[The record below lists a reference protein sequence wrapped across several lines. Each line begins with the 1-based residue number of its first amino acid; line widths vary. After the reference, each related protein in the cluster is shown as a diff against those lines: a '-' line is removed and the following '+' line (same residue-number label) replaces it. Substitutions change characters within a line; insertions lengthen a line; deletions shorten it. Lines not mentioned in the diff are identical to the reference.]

1 MRFVFGGIIDAI
13 RSLAIACRQPCLW
26 VRLVTK
32 ESNTMALVYAVTAG
46 QPVDSDVVARE
57 LTVVVDGAVVST
69 ESFNG
74 DETNLGEV
82 KVPQDSSVV
91 LTLVDIDDANNRSQP
106 ATVEFKATDT
116 IAPAAPG
123 SFGVTLSR
131 EE

>member
-26 VRLVTK
+26 VRVVTK
-32 ESNTMALVYAVTAG
+32 ESDMALVYAVTAG

-74 DETNLGEV
+74 DETDLGEI

-91 LTLVDIDDANNRSQP
+91 LTLIDIDDANNRSQP